1 MDQIDSQKLF
11 LGLCLIVFFVVAIN
25 AGLYFS
31 LRRNPPRNQTG
42 LFSQIGKTARKPWEK
57 EDQALQEL
65 SKQVAGLKQHRQKSG
80 DEPENPHAPSSKPQ
94 S

>member
-11 LGLCLIVFFVVAIN
+11 LGLCLIVFFVITIN

-31 LRRNPPRNQTG
+31 LRRNPPKNQTG
-42 LFSQIGKTARKPWEK
+42 MFSQIGKTARKPWEK

-65 SKQVAGLKQHRQKSG
+65 SRQVAGLKQHRQRAG
-80 DEPENPHAPSSKPQ
+80 EEQEPPQAPPSKPQ